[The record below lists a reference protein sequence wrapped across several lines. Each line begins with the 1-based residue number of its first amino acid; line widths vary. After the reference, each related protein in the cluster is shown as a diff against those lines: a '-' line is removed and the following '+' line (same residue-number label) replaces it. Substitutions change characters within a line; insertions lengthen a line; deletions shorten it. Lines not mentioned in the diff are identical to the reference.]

1 MRLSCRF
8 QMTNR
13 RHFGYMMMRCHI
25 PGSCRNGG
33 DYGSSRGYRMEQLND
48 FFKAASGFV
57 WGVPLL
63 VLLVGTGLLL
73 TVRLRCIQVTM
84 LGHALR
90 ETFVRPEKNEAGDVS
105 HFKALMIA
113 LAATIGTGNII
124 GVATAISV
132 GGPGALFWM
141 WVTAAVGMATK
152 YAEGVLA
159 VKYRVVDDNGEM
171 AGGPMYYLE
180 HGLGQKWL
188 GFLFALFGAFAS
200 FGIGNMVQAN
210 AIAGNLHDS
219 LGIAPLA
226 TGIVLT
232 VCTAAVI
239 LGGVK
244 KIGNVSAVMV
254 PVMAVVYVAG
264 CLVILGRFAGELPA
278 AFVLVF
284 SDAFTGSAATGGF
297 VGATVMLAIQK
308 GVSRGVFSNESGL
321 GSAPIAAAAAKTNEP
336 CEQALVSMTGTFID
350 TIIVCTMTGLVLIV
364 TGAWH
369 AGTPV
374 ATLTRSAFDTGLPGS
389 AGGIIVSFGIIFF
402 AYSTII
408 GWAYYGE
415 KCMEYL
421 LGVRALVPYRLV
433 YSLAVAVGATV
444 KLDLVW
450 NFADVMNGLMA
461 IPNLIGLLGLSGVIV
476 AETNRFLK
484 EKRGAEVKPQL
495 SEE

>member
-1 MRLSCRF
+1 
-8 QMTNR
+8 
-13 RHFGYMMMRCHI
+13 
-25 PGSCRNGG
+25 
-33 DYGSSRGYRMEQLND
+33 MEQLNS
-48 FFKAASGFV
+48 FFAAASGYV
-57 WGVPLL
+57 WGIPLL
-63 VLLVGTGLLL
+63 VLLVGTGIFL
-73 TVRLRCIQVTM
+73 TVRLRGIQVTM

-90 ETFVRPEKNEAGDVS
+90 EIFVPPKVNEAGDIS

-152 YAEGVLA
+152 YGEGVLA
-159 VKYRVVDDNGEM
+159 VKYRVIDANGEM

-180 HGLGQKWL
+180 RGLGLKWL
-188 GFLFALFGAFAS
+188 GVLFALFGAIAA

-210 AIAGNLHDS
+210 AIASNLQDA
-219 LGIAPLA
+219 LGLDPMI
-226 TGIVLT
+226 TGVALT
-232 VCTAAVI
+232 ICTGAVI

-244 KIGNVSAVMV
+244 QIGSVSAVMV
-254 PVMAVVYVAG
+254 PVMAVVYVCS
-264 CLVILGRFAGELPA
+264 CLVILVRFAGEVPG
-278 AFVLVF
+278 AFALVF
-284 SDAFTGSAATGGF
+284 QDAFTGTAATGGF
-297 VGATVMLAIQK
+297 LGATVMLAIQK

-364 TGAWH
+364 TGAWNSG
-369 AGTPV
+369 AAVTV
-374 ATLTRSAFDTGLPGS
+374 LTRSAFDIGLPGNS
-389 AGGIIVSFGIIFF
+389 GGFIVSFGIIFF
-402 AYSTII
+402 AYSTIV

-421 LGVRALVPYRLV
+421 AGVRALLPYRLV
-433 YSLAVAVGATV
+433 YSISVAVGATV

-461 IPNLIGLLGLSGVIV
+461 FPNLIGLLGLSGVIV
-476 AETNRFLK
+476 TETNRFLM
-484 EKRGAEVKPQL
+484 EKRKE
-495 SEE
+495 SFS

>member
-1 MRLSCRF
+1 
-8 QMTNR
+8 
-13 RHFGYMMMRCHI
+13 
-25 PGSCRNGG
+25 
-33 DYGSSRGYRMEQLND
+33 MEQLNN
-48 FFKAASGFV
+48 FFAAASGYV

-63 VLLVGTGLLL
+63 VLLVGTGILL
-73 TVRLRCIQVTM
+73 TVRLRGIQVTM

-90 ETFVRPEKNEAGDVS
+90 ETFARSRENEMGDIS

-152 YAEGVLA
+152 YGEGVLA
-159 VKYRVVDDNGEM
+159 VKYRVVDENGEM

-180 HGLGQKWL
+180 RGLGQKWL
-188 GFLFALFGAFAS
+188 GVLFALFGAIAS

-210 AIAGNLHDS
+210 AVSGNLKEA
-219 LGIAPLA
+219 LGIDPLL
-226 TGIVLT
+226 TGVVLA

-239 LGGVK
+239 IGGVK
-244 KIGNVSAVMV
+244 KIGNVAAVMV
-254 PVMAVVYVAG
+254 PVMAVVYVLG
-264 CLVILGRFAGELPA
+264 CLAILVRFAGEVPA
-278 AFVLVF
+278 AFALVL
-284 SDAFTGSAATGGF
+284 SDAFTGTAATGGF

-336 CEQALVSMTGTFID
+336 CQQALVSMTGTFID
-350 TIIVCTMTGLVLIV
+350 TVIVCTMTGLVLIV

-369 AGTPV
+369 SGTEV
-374 ATLTRSAFDTGLPGS
+374 AALTKSAFDIGLPGN
-389 AGGIIVSFGIIFF
+389 AGGFIVSFGIIFF
-402 AYSTII
+402 AYSTIL

-421 LGVRALVPYRLV
+421 AGVRAVLPYRLI
-433 YSLAVAVGATV
+433 YSVSVAVGATV

-461 IPNLIGLLGLSGVIV
+461 IPNLIGLVGLSGVIV

-484 EKRGAEVKPQL
+484 ETGGTGREPVTPGQ
-495 SEE
+495 

>member
-1 MRLSCRF
+1 
-8 QMTNR
+8 
-13 RHFGYMMMRCHI
+13 
-25 PGSCRNGG
+25 
-33 DYGSSRGYRMEQLND
+33 MEQLTS
-48 FFKAASGFV
+48 FFASASSFI

-63 VLLVGTGLLL
+63 VLLVGTGVLL
-73 TVRLRCIQVTM
+73 TVRLRGIQVTM

-90 ETFVRPEKNEAGDVS
+90 ETFARPKSNEAGDIS

-124 GVATAISV
+124 GVATAITV

-141 WVTAAVGMATK
+141 WLTAAVGMATK

-159 VKYRVVDDNGEM
+159 VKYRVVDANGEM

-180 HGLGQKWL
+180 RGLGQKWL
-188 GFLFALFGAFAS
+188 GVLFALFGALAS

-210 AIAGNLHDS
+210 AIAANLHDA
-219 LGIAPLA
+219 LGVSQIL
-226 TGIVLT
+226 TGVVLT

-244 KIGNVSAVMV
+244 KIGSVSAVLV
-254 PVMAVVYVAG
+254 PVMAVGYVSG
-264 CLVILGRFAGELPA
+264 CLLILIRFAGEVPGALA
-278 AFVLVF
+278 LVF
-284 SDAFTGSAATGGF
+284 RDAFTGTAATGGF
-297 VGATVMLAIQK
+297 LGATVMLAIQK

-350 TIIVCTMTGLVLIV
+350 TIIICSMTGLVLIV

-369 AGTPV
+369 SGAAVT
-374 ATLTRSAFDTGLPGS
+374 TLTRSAFDIGLPGNF
-389 AGGIIVSFGIIFF
+389 GGFIVSFGIIFF
-402 AYSTII
+402 AYSTIL

-415 KCMEYL
+415 KCLEYL
-421 LGVRALVPYRLV
+421 WGVKALLPYRLV
-433 YSLAVAVGATV
+433 YSLCVAVGAAV
-444 KLDLVW
+444 KLELVW

-476 AETNRFLK
+476 AETNRFLGDRK
-484 EKRGAEVKPQL
+484 TRHA
-495 SEE
+495 

>member
-1 MRLSCRF
+1 V
-8 QMTNR
+8 
-13 RHFGYMMMRCHI
+13 
-25 PGSCRNGG
+25 
-33 DYGSSRGYRMEQLND
+33 EQLNS
-48 FFKAASGFV
+48 FFAAASGYV

-63 VLLVGTGLLL
+63 VLLVGTGIFL
-73 TVRLRCIQVTM
+73 TVRLRGIQVTM

-90 ETFVRPEKNEAGDVS
+90 ETFARPKINEVGDIS

-152 YAEGVLA
+152 YGEGVLA
-159 VKYRVVDDNGEM
+159 VKYRVVDANGEM

-180 HGLGQKWL
+180 RGLGQKWL
-188 GFLFALFGAFAS
+188 GVLFALFGAVAA

-210 AIAGNLHDS
+210 AISGNLQEA
-219 LGIAPLA
+219 LGLDPMITGVVLA
-226 TGIVLT
+226 I
-232 VCTAAVI
+232 CTAGVI
-239 LGGVK
+239 IGGVK

-254 PVMAVVYVAG
+254 PVMAVVYVGG
-264 CLVILGRFAGELPA
+264 CLAILARFAGEVPGALA
-278 AFVLVF
+278 LVF
-284 SDAFTGSAATGGF
+284 QDAFAGTAATGGF
-297 VGATVMLAIQK
+297 LGATVMLAIQK

-364 TGAWH
+364 TDAWH
-369 AGTPV
+369 SGAAVT
-374 ATLTRSAFDTGLPGS
+374 AMTRSAFDIGLPGNS
-389 AGGIIVSFGIIFF
+389 GGFIVSFGIIFF

-421 LGVRALVPYRLV
+421 MGVRALLPYRLV
-433 YSLAVAVGATV
+433 YSLCVAVGATV

-476 AETNRFLK
+476 TETDRFLM
-484 EKRGAEVKPQL
+484 EKRSAQ
-495 SEE
+495 

>member
-1 MRLSCRF
+1 
-8 QMTNR
+8 
-13 RHFGYMMMRCHI
+13 
-25 PGSCRNGG
+25 
-33 DYGSSRGYRMEQLND
+33 MEQLNS
-48 FFKAASGFV
+48 FFAAASAFV

-63 VLLVGTGLLL
+63 VLLVGTGLFL
-73 TVRLRCIQVTM
+73 TVRLRGIQVTM

-90 ETFVRPEKNEAGDVS
+90 ETFARPKVNEAGDIS

-159 VKYRVVDDNGEM
+159 VKYRVVDENGEM

-180 HGLGQKWL
+180 RGLGQKWL
-188 GFLFALFGAFAS
+188 GVLFAIFGAAAS

-210 AIAGNLHDS
+210 AVAGNLHES
-219 LGIAPLA
+219 LGISTTITGVVLA
-226 TGIVLT
+226 I
-232 VCTAAVI
+232 CTAGVI

-244 KIGNVSAVMV
+244 NIGNVSAVMV
-254 PVMAVVYVAG
+254 PVMAVVYVGG
-264 CLVILGRFAGELPA
+264 CLFILARFAGEVPGA
-278 AFVLVF
+278 IALVF
-284 SDAFTGSAATGGF
+284 SDAFTGTAATGGF
-297 VGATVMLAIQK
+297 LGATVMLAIQK

-350 TIIVCTMTGLVLIV
+350 TIIVCSMTGLVLIV

-369 AGTPV
+369 SGAAVT
-374 ATLTRSAFDTGLPGS
+374 AMTRSAFDIGLPGS
-389 AGGIIVSFGIIFF
+389 SGGFIVSFGIIFF
-402 AYSTII
+402 AYSTIL

-421 LGVRALVPYRLV
+421 MGVRALMPYRLV
-433 YSLAVAVGATV
+433 YSVCVAVGATV

-461 IPNLIGLLGLSGVIV
+461 IPNLIGLLELSGVIV
-476 AETNRFLK
+476 AETNRFL
-484 EKRGAEVKPQL
+484 EQRRVK
-495 SEE
+495 

>member
-1 MRLSCRF
+1 
-8 QMTNR
+8 
-13 RHFGYMMMRCHI
+13 
-25 PGSCRNGG
+25 
-33 DYGSSRGYRMEQLND
+33 MEQLNN
-48 FFKAASGFV
+48 FFAAASGYV

-63 VLLVGTGLLL
+63 ILLVGTGILL
-73 TVRLRCIQVTM
+73 TVRLRGIQVTM

-90 ETFVRPEKNEAGDVS
+90 ETFARSRENEMGDIS

-152 YAEGVLA
+152 YGEGVLA
-159 VKYRVVDDNGEM
+159 VKYRVVDENGEM

-180 HGLGQKWL
+180 RGLGQKWL
-188 GFLFALFGAFAS
+188 GVLFALFGAIAS

-210 AIAGNLHDS
+210 AVSGNLKEA
-219 LGIAPLA
+219 LGIDPLL
-226 TGIVLT
+226 TGVVLA

-239 LGGVK
+239 IGGVK
-244 KIGNVSAVMV
+244 KIGNVAAVMV
-254 PVMAVVYVAG
+254 PVMAVVYVCG
-264 CLVILGRFAGELPA
+264 CLAILVRFAGEVPA
-278 AFVLVF
+278 AFALVF
-284 SDAFTGSAATGGF
+284 SDAFTGTAATGGF
-297 VGATVMLAIQK
+297 IGATVMLAIQK

-336 CEQALVSMTGTFID
+336 CQQALVSMTGTFID

-369 AGTPV
+369 SGTEV
-374 ATLTRSAFDTGLPGS
+374 AALTKSAFDIGLPGN
-389 AGGIIVSFGIIFF
+389 AGGFIVSFGIIFF
-402 AYSTII
+402 AYSTIL

-421 LGVRALVPYRLV
+421 AGVRAVLPYRLI
-433 YSLAVAVGATV
+433 YSVSVAVGATV

-461 IPNLIGLLGLSGVIV
+461 IPNLIGLVGLSGVIV

-484 EKRGAEVKPQL
+484 ETGGTGREPVTPGQ
-495 SEE
+495 

>member
-1 MRLSCRF
+1 
-8 QMTNR
+8 
-13 RHFGYMMMRCHI
+13 
-25 PGSCRNGG
+25 
-33 DYGSSRGYRMEQLND
+33 MEQLNS
-48 FFKAASGFV
+48 FFAAASGFV

-63 VLLVGTGLLL
+63 VLLVGTGIFL
-73 TVRLRCIQVTM
+73 TIRLRGIQVTM

-90 ETFVRPEKNEAGDVS
+90 ETFARPKVNERGDVS

-180 HGLGQKWL
+180 RGLGQKWL
-188 GFLFALFGAFAS
+188 GTLFALFGAIAA

-210 AIAGNLHDS
+210 AIAGNLQDA
-219 LGIAPLA
+219 LGIEQLITGVVLA
-226 TGIVLT
+226 
-232 VCTAAVI
+232 VCTAVVV

-244 KIGNVSAVMV
+244 KIGSVSAVMV
-254 PVMAVVYVAG
+254 PVMAVIYVSG
-264 CLVILGRFAGELPA
+264 CLVILARFAGDVPA
-278 AFVLVF
+278 AFALVF
-284 SDAFTGSAATGGF
+284 RDAFTGTAATGGF
-297 VGATVMLAIQK
+297 LGATVMLAIQK

-369 AGTPV
+369 TGAEVT
-374 ATLTRSAFDTGLPGS
+374 TLTRSAFDIGLPGNS
-389 AGGIIVSFGIIFF
+389 GGFIVSFGIIFF
-402 AYSTII
+402 AYSTIL

-421 LGVRALVPYRLV
+421 LGVRALLPYRLV
-433 YSLAVAVGATV
+433 YSACVAVGATI

-476 AETNRFLK
+476 AETNRFLA
-484 EKRGAEVKPQL
+484 EKRSAK
-495 SEE
+495 

>member
-1 MRLSCRF
+1 
-8 QMTNR
+8 
-13 RHFGYMMMRCHI
+13 
-25 PGSCRNGG
+25 
-33 DYGSSRGYRMEQLND
+33 MEQLNN
-48 FFKAASGFV
+48 FFAAASGYV

-63 VLLVGTGLLL
+63 VLLVGTGILL
-73 TVRLRCIQVTM
+73 TVRLRGIQVTM

-90 ETFVRPEKNEAGDVS
+90 ETFARSRENEMGDIS

-152 YAEGVLA
+152 YGEGVLA
-159 VKYRVVDDNGEM
+159 VKYRVVDENGEM

-180 HGLGQKWL
+180 RGLGQKWL
-188 GFLFALFGAFAS
+188 GVLFALFGAIAS
-200 FGIGNMVQAN
+200 FGIGNTVQAN
-210 AIAGNLHDS
+210 AVSGNLKEA
-219 LGIAPLA
+219 LGIDPLL
-226 TGIVLT
+226 TGVVLAA
-232 VCTAAVI
+232 CTAAVI
-239 LGGVK
+239 IGGVK
-244 KIGNVSAVMV
+244 KIGNVAAVMV
-254 PVMAVVYVAG
+254 PVMAVVYVCG
-264 CLVILGRFAGELPA
+264 CLAILVRFAGEVPA
-278 AFVLVF
+278 AFALVF
-284 SDAFTGSAATGGF
+284 SDAFTGTAATGGF

-336 CEQALVSMTGTFID
+336 CQQALVSMTGTFID

-369 AGTPV
+369 SGTEV
-374 ATLTRSAFDTGLPGS
+374 AALTKSAFDIGLPGN
-389 AGGIIVSFGIIFF
+389 AGGFIVSFGIIFF
-402 AYSTII
+402 AYSTIL

-421 LGVRALVPYRLV
+421 AGVRAVLPYRLI
-433 YSLAVAVGATV
+433 YSVSVAVGATV

-461 IPNLIGLLGLSGVIV
+461 IPNLIGLVGLSGVIV

-484 EKRGAEVKPQL
+484 ETGGTGREPVTPGQ
-495 SEE
+495 

>member
-1 MRLSCRF
+1 
-8 QMTNR
+8 
-13 RHFGYMMMRCHI
+13 
-25 PGSCRNGG
+25 
-33 DYGSSRGYRMEQLND
+33 MEQLNN
-48 FFKAASGFV
+48 FFAAASGYV

-63 VLLVGTGLLL
+63 VLLVGTGILL
-73 TVRLRCIQVTM
+73 TVRLRGIQVTM

-90 ETFVRPEKNEAGDVS
+90 ETFARSRENEMGDIS

-152 YAEGVLA
+152 YGEGVLA
-159 VKYRVVDDNGEM
+159 VKYRVVDENGEM

-180 HGLGQKWL
+180 RGLGQKWL
-188 GFLFALFGAFAS
+188 GVLFALFGAIAS

-210 AIAGNLHDS
+210 AVSGNLKEA
-219 LGIAPLA
+219 LGIDPLL
-226 TGIVLT
+226 TGVVLA

-239 LGGVK
+239 IGGVK
-244 KIGNVSAVMV
+244 KIGNVAAVMV
-254 PVMAVVYVAG
+254 PVMAVVYVLG
-264 CLVILGRFAGELPA
+264 CLAILVRFAGEVPA
-278 AFVLVF
+278 AFALVF
-284 SDAFTGSAATGGF
+284 SDAFTGTAATGGF
-297 VGATVMLAIQK
+297 VGAAVMLAIQK

-336 CEQALVSMTGTFID
+336 CQQALVSMTGTFID

-369 AGTPV
+369 SGTEV
-374 ATLTRSAFDTGLPGS
+374 AALTKSAFDIGLPGN
-389 AGGIIVSFGIIFF
+389 AGGFIVSFGIIFF
-402 AYSTII
+402 AYSTIL

-421 LGVRALVPYRLV
+421 AGVRAVLPYRLI
-433 YSLAVAVGATV
+433 YSVSVAVGATV

-461 IPNLIGLLGLSGVIV
+461 IPNLIGLVGLSGVIV

-484 EKRGAEVKPQL
+484 ETGGTGREPVTPGQ
-495 SEE
+495 

>member
-1 MRLSCRF
+1 
-8 QMTNR
+8 
-13 RHFGYMMMRCHI
+13 
-25 PGSCRNGG
+25 
-33 DYGSSRGYRMEQLND
+33 MEQLNS
-48 FFKAASGFV
+48 FFAAASGYV

-63 VLLVGTGLLL
+63 VLLVGTGILL
-73 TVRLRCIQVTM
+73 TVRLRGIQVTM

-90 ETFVRPEKNEAGDVS
+90 ETFARSRENEMGDIS

-152 YAEGVLA
+152 YGEGVLA
-159 VKYRVVDDNGEM
+159 VKYRVVDENGEM

-180 HGLGQKWL
+180 RGLGQKWL
-188 GFLFALFGAFAS
+188 GVLFALFGAIAS

-210 AIAGNLHDS
+210 AVSGNLKEA
-219 LGIAPLA
+219 LGIDPLL
-226 TGIVLT
+226 TGVVLA

-239 LGGVK
+239 IGGVK
-244 KIGNVSAVMV
+244 KIGNVAAVMV
-254 PVMAVVYVAG
+254 PVMAVVYVLG
-264 CLVILGRFAGELPA
+264 CLAILVRFAGEVPA
-278 AFVLVF
+278 AFALVF
-284 SDAFTGSAATGGF
+284 SDAFTGTAATGGF

-336 CEQALVSMTGTFID
+336 CQQALVSMTGTFID

-369 AGTPV
+369 SGTEV
-374 ATLTRSAFDTGLPGS
+374 AALTKSAFDIGLPGN
-389 AGGIIVSFGIIFF
+389 AGGFIVSFGIIFF
-402 AYSTII
+402 AYSTIL

-421 LGVRALVPYRLV
+421 AGVRAVLPYRLI
-433 YSLAVAVGATV
+433 YSVSVAVGATV

-461 IPNLIGLLGLSGVIV
+461 IPNLIGLVGRSGVIV

-484 EKRGAEVKPQL
+484 ETGGTGREPVTPGQ
-495 SEE
+495 

>member
-1 MRLSCRF
+1 
-8 QMTNR
+8 
-13 RHFGYMMMRCHI
+13 
-25 PGSCRNGG
+25 
-33 DYGSSRGYRMEQLND
+33 MEQLNS
-48 FFKAASGFV
+48 FFAAASGYV
-57 WGVPLL
+57 WGIPLL
-63 VLLVGTGLLL
+63 VLLVGTGIVL
-73 TVRLRCIQVTM
+73 TVRLRGIQVTL

-90 ETFVRPEKNEAGDVS
+90 ETFARPKVNEAGDVS

-141 WVTAAVGMATK
+141 WMTAAVGMATK

-159 VKYRVVDDNGEM
+159 VKYRVVDANGEM

-180 HGLGQKWL
+180 RGLGQKWL
-188 GFLFALFGAFAS
+188 GVLFALFGSIAA
-200 FGIGNMVQAN
+200 FGIGNLVQAN
-210 AIAGNLHDS
+210 AVAGNLKES
-219 LGIAPLA
+219 LGIDPLV

-232 VCTAAVI
+232 VCTGAVI

-244 KIGNVSAVMV
+244 KIGNVSAVVV
-254 PVMAVVYVAG
+254 PVMAVVYVCG
-264 CLVILGRFAGELPA
+264 CLVILARFAADVPGALA
-278 AFVLVF
+278 LVIG
-284 SDAFTGSAATGGF
+284 DAFTGTAATGGF
-297 VGATVMLAIQK
+297 LGATVMLAIQK
-308 GVSRGVFSNESGL
+308 GVSRGVFSNESGM

-369 AGTPV
+369 SGAEV
-374 ATLTRSAFDTGLPGS
+374 AALTKSAFDIGLPGNS
-389 AGGIIVSFGIIFF
+389 GGFIVSFGIIFF
-402 AYSTII
+402 AYSTIL

-421 LGVRALVPYRLV
+421 LGVKALLPYRLAF
-433 YSLAVAVGATV
+433 SLCVAVGATV
-444 KLDLVW
+444 KLELVW

-476 AETNRFLK
+476 AETNRFLG
-484 EKRGAEVKPQL
+484 EKRALRG
-495 SEE
+495 

>member
-1 MRLSCRF
+1 
-8 QMTNR
+8 
-13 RHFGYMMMRCHI
+13 
-25 PGSCRNGG
+25 
-33 DYGSSRGYRMEQLND
+33 MEQLNN
-48 FFKAASGFV
+48 FFAAASGYV

-63 VLLVGTGLLL
+63 VLLVGTGILL
-73 TVRLRCIQVTM
+73 TVRLRGIQVTM

-90 ETFVRPEKNEAGDVS
+90 ETFARSRENEMGDIS

-152 YAEGVLA
+152 YGEGVLA
-159 VKYRVVDDNGEM
+159 VKYRVVDENGEM

-180 HGLGQKWL
+180 RGLGQKWL
-188 GFLFALFGAFAS
+188 GVLFALFGAIAS

-210 AIAGNLHDS
+210 AVSGNLKEA
-219 LGIAPLA
+219 LGIDPLL
-226 TGIVLT
+226 TGVILA

-239 LGGVK
+239 IGGVK
-244 KIGNVSAVMV
+244 KIGNVAAVMV
-254 PVMAVVYVAG
+254 PVMAVVYVLG
-264 CLVILGRFAGELPA
+264 CLAILVRFAGEVPA
-278 AFVLVF
+278 AFALVF
-284 SDAFTGSAATGGF
+284 SDAFTGTAATGGF
-297 VGATVMLAIQK
+297 IGATVMLAIQK

-336 CEQALVSMTGTFID
+336 CQQALVSMTGTFID

-369 AGTPV
+369 SGTEV
-374 ATLTRSAFDTGLPGS
+374 AALTKSAFDIGLPGN
-389 AGGIIVSFGIIFF
+389 AGGFIVSFGIIFF
-402 AYSTII
+402 AYSTIL

-421 LGVRALVPYRLV
+421 AGVRAVLPYRLI
-433 YSLAVAVGATV
+433 YSVSVAVGATV

-461 IPNLIGLLGLSGVIV
+461 IPNLIGLVGLSGVIV

-484 EKRGAEVKPQL
+484 ETGGTGREPVTPGQ
-495 SEE
+495 

>member
-1 MRLSCRF
+1 
-8 QMTNR
+8 
-13 RHFGYMMMRCHI
+13 
-25 PGSCRNGG
+25 
-33 DYGSSRGYRMEQLND
+33 MEQLNN
-48 FFKAASGFV
+48 FFAAASGYV

-63 VLLVGTGLLL
+63 VLLVGTGILL
-73 TVRLRCIQVTM
+73 TVRLRGIQVTM

-90 ETFVRPEKNEAGDVS
+90 ETFARSRENEMGDIS

-152 YAEGVLA
+152 YGEGVLA
-159 VKYRVVDDNGEM
+159 VKYRVVDENGEM

-180 HGLGQKWL
+180 RGLGQKWL
-188 GFLFALFGAFAS
+188 GVLFALFGAIAS

-210 AIAGNLHDS
+210 AVSGNLKEA
-219 LGIAPLA
+219 LGIDPLL
-226 TGIVLT
+226 TGVVLA

-239 LGGVK
+239 IGGVK
-244 KIGNVSAVMV
+244 KIGNVAAVMV
-254 PVMAVVYVAG
+254 PVMAVVYVCG
-264 CLVILGRFAGELPA
+264 CLAILVRFAGEVPA
-278 AFVLVF
+278 AFALVF
-284 SDAFTGSAATGGF
+284 SDAFTGTAATGGF
-297 VGATVMLAIQK
+297 IGATVMLAIQK

-336 CEQALVSMTGTFID
+336 CQQALVSMTGTFID
-350 TIIVCTMTGLVLIV
+350 TIIVCTMTGMVLIV
-364 TGAWH
+364 TGAWNSG
-369 AGTPV
+369 AEV
-374 ATLTRSAFDTGLPGS
+374 AALTKSAFDIGLPGN
-389 AGGIIVSFGIIFF
+389 AGGFIVSFGIIFF
-402 AYSTII
+402 AYSTIL

-421 LGVRALVPYRLV
+421 AGVRAVLPYRLI
-433 YSLAVAVGATV
+433 YSVSVAVGATV

-461 IPNLIGLLGLSGVIV
+461 IPNLIGLVGLSGVIV

-484 EKRGAEVKPQL
+484 ETGGTGREPVTPGQ
-495 SEE
+495 

>member
-1 MRLSCRF
+1 
-8 QMTNR
+8 
-13 RHFGYMMMRCHI
+13 
-25 PGSCRNGG
+25 
-33 DYGSSRGYRMEQLND
+33 MEQLNN
-48 FFKAASGFV
+48 FFAAASGYV

-63 VLLVGTGLLL
+63 VLLVGTGILL
-73 TVRLRCIQVTM
+73 TVRLRGIQVTM

-90 ETFVRPEKNEAGDVS
+90 ETFARSRENEMGDIS

-152 YAEGVLA
+152 YGEGVLA
-159 VKYRVVDDNGEM
+159 VKYRVVDENGEM

-180 HGLGQKWL
+180 RGLGQKWL
-188 GFLFALFGAFAS
+188 GVLFALFGAIAS

-210 AIAGNLHDS
+210 AVSGNLKEA
-219 LGIAPLA
+219 LGIDPLL
-226 TGIVLT
+226 TGVVLA

-239 LGGVK
+239 IGGVK
-244 KIGNVSAVMV
+244 KIGNVAAVMV
-254 PVMAVVYVAG
+254 PVMAVVYVCG
-264 CLVILGRFAGELPA
+264 CLAILVRFAGEVPA
-278 AFVLVF
+278 AFVFVF
-284 SDAFTGSAATGGF
+284 SDAFTGTAATGGF
-297 VGATVMLAIQK
+297 IGATVMLAIQK

-336 CEQALVSMTGTFID
+336 CQQALVSMTGTFID

-369 AGTPV
+369 SGTEV
-374 ATLTRSAFDTGLPGS
+374 AALTKSAFDIGLPGN
-389 AGGIIVSFGIIFF
+389 AGGFIVSFGIIFF
-402 AYSTII
+402 AYSTIL

-421 LGVRALVPYRLV
+421 AGVRAVLPYRLI
-433 YSLAVAVGATV
+433 YSVSVAVGATV

-461 IPNLIGLLGLSGVIV
+461 IPNLIGLVGLSGVIV

-484 EKRGAEVKPQL
+484 ETGGTGREPVTPGQ
-495 SEE
+495 

>member
-1 MRLSCRF
+1 
-8 QMTNR
+8 
-13 RHFGYMMMRCHI
+13 
-25 PGSCRNGG
+25 
-33 DYGSSRGYRMEQLND
+33 MEQLNS
-48 FFKAASGFV
+48 FFAAASGYV

-63 VLLVGTGLLL
+63 VLLVGTGILL
-73 TVRLRCIQVTM
+73 TVRLRGIQVTM

-90 ETFVRPEKNEAGDVS
+90 ETFARSRENEMGDIS

-152 YAEGVLA
+152 YGEGVLA
-159 VKYRVVDDNGEM
+159 VKYRVVDENGEM

-180 HGLGQKWL
+180 RGLGQKWL
-188 GFLFALFGAFAS
+188 GVLFALFGAIAS

-210 AIAGNLHDS
+210 AVSGNLKEA
-219 LGIAPLA
+219 LGIDPLL
-226 TGIVLT
+226 TGVVLA

-239 LGGVK
+239 IGGVK
-244 KIGNVSAVMV
+244 KIGNVAAVMV
-254 PVMAVVYVAG
+254 PVMAVVYVLG
-264 CLVILGRFAGELPA
+264 CLAILVRFAGEVPA
-278 AFVLVF
+278 AFALVF
-284 SDAFTGSAATGGF
+284 SDAFTGTAATGGF

-336 CEQALVSMTGTFID
+336 CQQALVSMTGTFID

-369 AGTPV
+369 SGTEV
-374 ATLTRSAFDTGLPGS
+374 AALTKSAFDIGLPGN
-389 AGGIIVSFGIIFF
+389 AGGFIVSFGIIFF
-402 AYSTII
+402 AYSTIL

-421 LGVRALVPYRLV
+421 AGVRAVLPYRLI
-433 YSLAVAVGATV
+433 YSVSVAVGATV

-461 IPNLIGLLGLSGVIV
+461 IPNLIGLVGLSGVIV

-484 EKRGAEVKPQL
+484 ETGGTGREPVTPGQ
-495 SEE
+495 